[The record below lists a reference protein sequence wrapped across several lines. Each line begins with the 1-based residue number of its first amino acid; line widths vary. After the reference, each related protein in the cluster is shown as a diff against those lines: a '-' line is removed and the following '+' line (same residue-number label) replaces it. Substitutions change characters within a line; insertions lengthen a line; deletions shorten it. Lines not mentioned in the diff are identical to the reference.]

1 MANEIALFSKFGLAT
16 PSNIR
21 YSSPM
26 NAFVGS
32 GYTSAA
38 GNTYFNAVRFAEGIL
53 IKEDVGEG
61 YAYTFLNGLK
71 IYDLKTKK
79 LLCEDSFHCN
89 YYSKQTVKDEVKRM
103 LKELIMDA
111 ARSEGYYISS
121 SEVNKRINSMIDR
134 CFAQNQIEMMGQQIR
149 ALGF

>member
-1 MANEIALFSKFGLAT
+1 MENEIALFSKFGLAT

-61 YAYTFLNGLK
+61 FAYTFLNGLK

-79 LLCEDSFHCN
+79 LLCEDSFHCH
-89 YYSKQTVKDEVKRM
+89 YYSKDTVKSDVKRM

-134 CFAQNQIEMMGQQIR
+134 CFAQNQIEMMGQQMR